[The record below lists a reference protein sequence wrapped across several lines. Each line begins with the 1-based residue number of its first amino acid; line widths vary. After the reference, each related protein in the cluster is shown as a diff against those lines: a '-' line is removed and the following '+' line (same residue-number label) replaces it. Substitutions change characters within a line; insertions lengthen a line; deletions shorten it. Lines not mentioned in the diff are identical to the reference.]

1 MNITRAA
8 VIAAA
13 AALTLALALNQPAA
27 ASQVSPRAEARP
39 ETLPEAARAALGSPR
54 LTGEG
59 TLRWFGLRV
68 YDAWLWSGA
77 RGVDPQAPTGLPFA
91 LELRYAR
98 SLSGAA
104 IAERSAREIE
114 RLGHGDPQ
122 ARARWL
128 ETMRALFPDVVDGD
142 RILGLYE
149 PGGSTRF
156 FLNGAALGKILD
168 PGFGPAFFGIWL
180 DPSTAAPDLREA
192 LLGPAPR

>member
-1 MNITRAA
+1 
-8 VIAAA
+8 VIA
-13 AALTLALALNQPAA
+13 LALALIQPAA
-27 ASQVSPRAEARP
+27 ASTGSPPTQARAEMLP
-39 ETLPEAARAALGSPR
+39 ETARAALGSPR
-54 LTGEG
+54 LAGEG

-77 RGVDPQAPTGLPFA
+77 RGIDPRAPTELPFA

-122 ARARWL
+122 VRTRWL
-128 ETMRALFPDVVDGD
+128 ETMRALFPDVGDGD
-142 RILGLYE
+142 RILGLHE

-156 FLNGAALGKILD
+156 FLNGAALGEIPD

-192 LLGPAPR
+192 LLGPAAR